1 MEQGTRCLRELA
13 VLEIIFSE
21 DERFPKSPDDVQCTS
36 QMWLRFARLG
46 PEMYSRYLA
55 TLQWRE
61 SEDKL
66 KNNKYQSPQQQYTD
80 GNTAPTETVIPIH
93 EMIQKLESQGVVSK
107 ARSPFNSPI
116 WPVRKSSGEWRL
128 TVDYCALNEVTPPLS
143 AAVPDM
149 LELQYELESK
159 AAKWYATIDI
169 ANAFFS
175 IPLAAECRA
184 QFAFT
189 WKGVQYTWNRL
200 PQGWKHSPTICHGL
214 IQTALEKGEAP
225 EHLQYIDD
233 IIRSKVKGPAQ
244 EIQFLGVKWQ
254 DGRRQIPT
262 EVINKIIAMSPPT
275 SKKETQAFLGA
286 IGFWRMHIP
295 EYSQIVSPLYLV
307 TRKKND
313 FHWGPEQ
320 QQAFAHI
327 KQEIAHAV
335 ALGPVRT
342 GPEALTGN
350 GRLQY
355 GAPHD
360 ELHKLLKDKVD
371 QVKLQNLKPS
381 S

>member
-1 MEQGTRCLRELA
+1 
-13 VLEIIFSE
+13 
-21 DERFPKSPDDVQCTS
+21 
-36 QMWLRFARLG
+36 
-46 PEMYSRYLA
+46 MYSRYLA

-61 SEDKL
+61 DDSCAVGLLRVEE
-66 KNNKYQSPQQQYTD
+66 QQVPIATTTVHRRQYRTD
-80 GNTAPTETVIPIH
+80 RDSVIPIH
-93 EMIQKLESQGVVSK
+93 EMIRKLESQGVVSK
-107 ARSPFNSPI
+107 ARSPFNKPYMAS
-116 WPVRKSSGEWRL
+116 
-128 TVDYCALNEVTPPLS
+128 AEVSEGT
-143 AAVPDM
+143 
-149 LELQYELESK
+149 
-159 AAKWYATIDI
+159 
-169 ANAFFS
+169 
-175 IPLAAECRA
+175 
-184 QFAFT
+184 
-189 WKGVQYTWNRL
+189 
-200 PQGWKHSPTICHGL
+200 
-214 IQTALEKGEAP
+214 
-225 EHLQYIDD
+225 
-233 IIRSKVKGPAQ
+233 GPR
-244 EIQFLGVKWQ
+244 IQFLGVKWQ

-320 QQAFAHI
+320 QQAFAQI

-342 GPEALTGN
+342 GPDVKNVLYSAAGNNGLSWSLWQKVPGETRGRPLGFWSRSYRGSEANYTPTEKEILAAYEGLQAASEVIGTETQLLLAPRLPVLGWMFKGKALTGN